1 LSEDRLAVRSQ
12 PDNNEGSFAAVRRK
26 AMSIHPMLFRTGV
39 TVALAS
45 ALVACASNAPPPTP
59 ETPSVEQRLADME
72 RRIEMLEAR
81 PSIEPPY
88 RDRAEIEA
96 HIQAL
101 EAERTALLTRYLTEH
116 PLIRDID
123 RRLIILNNQL
133 NMTE

>member
-1 LSEDRLAVRSQ
+1 
-12 PDNNEGSFAAVRRK
+12 
-26 AMSIHPMLFRTGV
+26 MSNPPMLFRTGV
-39 TVALAS
+39 TVALAC
-45 ALVACASNAPPPTP
+45 ALAACASNAPPLTP

-72 RRIEMLEAR
+72 RRIEVLEAR
-81 PSIEPPY
+81 PPIEPPY

-96 HIQAL
+96 HIQTL
-101 EAERTALLTRYLTEH
+101 EAERAALLSRYLTEH

>member
-1 LSEDRLAVRSQ
+1 
-12 PDNNEGSFAAVRRK
+12 
-26 AMSIHPMLFRTGV
+26 MSIHPMLFRTGV
-39 TVALAS
+39 TVALAC
-45 ALVACASNAPPPTP
+45 ALVACASNAPPPGP

-101 EAERTALLTRYLTEH
+101 EAERAALLTRYLTEH

-123 RRLIILNNQL
+123 RRLLILNNQL
-133 NMTE
+133 QMTE

>member
-1 LSEDRLAVRSQ
+1 
-12 PDNNEGSFAAVRRK
+12 
-26 AMSIHPMLFRTGV
+26 MSNHPMLFRTGV
-39 TVALAS
+39 TVALAC
-45 ALVACASNAPPPTP
+45 ALAACASSAPPPAA
-59 ETPSVEQRLADME
+59 ETPSLDQRLSDME

-81 PSIEPPY
+81 PPIEPPY

-101 EAERTALLTRYLTEH
+101 EAERAALLRRYLSEH

>member
-1 LSEDRLAVRSQ
+1 
-12 PDNNEGSFAAVRRK
+12 
-26 AMSIHPMLFRTGV
+26 MSIHPMLFRTGV
-39 TVALAS
+39 TVALAC
-45 ALVACASNAPPPTP
+45 ALVACASNAPPTS

-101 EAERTALLTRYLTEH
+101 EAERAALLTRYLTEH

-123 RRLIILNNQL
+123 RRLLILNNQL
-133 NMTE
+133 KMIE

>member
-1 LSEDRLAVRSQ
+1 
-12 PDNNEGSFAAVRRK
+12 
-26 AMSIHPMLFRTGV
+26 MSIHPMLFRTGV

-45 ALVACASNAPPPTP
+45 ALVACASNAPAPTP

-101 EAERTALLTRYLTEH
+101 EAERAALLTRYLTEH

>member
-1 LSEDRLAVRSQ
+1 
-12 PDNNEGSFAAVRRK
+12 
-26 AMSIHPMLFRTGV
+26 MSMHSILFRTGV
-39 TVALAS
+39 TVALAF
-45 ALVACASNAPPPTP
+45 ALAACASNAPPLTP

-72 RRIEMLEAR
+72 RRIEVLEAR
-81 PSIEPPY
+81 PPIEPPY

-96 HIQAL
+96 HIQTL
-101 EAERTALLTRYLTEH
+101 EAERAALLSRYLTEH

>member
-1 LSEDRLAVRSQ
+1 
-12 PDNNEGSFAAVRRK
+12 
-26 AMSIHPMLFRTGV
+26 MSNHPMLFRTGV
-39 TVALAS
+39 TVALAF
-45 ALVACASNAPPPTP
+45 ALAACASNSPPPTA
-59 ETPSVEQRLADME
+59 ETPSLDQRLSDME

-81 PSIEPPY
+81 PPIEPPY

-101 EAERTALLTRYLTEH
+101 EAERAALLTRYLSEH

-133 NMTE
+133 NLLE